1 MKKKK
6 LPVVVVVCRGQL
18 EALGARVLLHEAK
31 ELPCV
36 LTAQLIRYSLTSQ
49 WSGAELETRKQRSSL
64 FSICREK
71 HSWEDGGGEAPT
83 LLFTTLYSC

>member
-1 MKKKK
+1 LQRPAGIKNTSVSQEIPDKEEKK
-6 LPVVVVVCRGQL
+6 LHVVVVVCRGQL

-71 HSWEDGGGEAPT
+71 HS
-83 LLFTTLYSC
+83 